1 MAPVFAGLRGRGH
14 GQEADLPQML
24 HWYGL
29 DIQGVGW
36 GGGLVIVFCMGG
48 IFKISSRVSSFC
60 SVCLSYYNI
69 RIIMLSAIS
78 SRGDAVYAI
87 SYMGL
92 WLFKHN
98 HFTRFH

>member
-48 IFKISSRVSSFC
+48 SLKFPVEYLL
-60 SVCLSYYNI
+60 SVQ
-69 RIIMLSAIS
+69 
-78 SRGDAVYAI
+78 YAYPI
-87 SYMGL
+87 TTL
-92 WLFKHN
+92 E
-98 HFTRFH
+98 